1 MSENPIHT
9 KITIIGIILLIGAY
23 IANTYYIEYHL
34 PLVGT
39 IRKYPYRDYAFPLG
53 IIGAALLIAGLAT
66 SFTTHKQTEF

>member
-1 MSENPIHT
+1 MSENPIPT
-9 KITIIGIILLIGAY
+9 IIAIIGIVLLVGAY
-23 IANTYYIEYHL
+23 IANIYYIEYHY
-34 PLVGT
+34 PIVGT